1 MLLKYMTCIQYTLLL
16 LSAWEC
22 VDHGEFITIIITI
35 IFTQCFDMHDVLIT
49 CSFMYNCHTTFLRAV
64 YCERHYRNNFSSLET
79 PPPSCYPIRNT
90 LCDHTSCMLCS
101 PIRRCRHISEDSIS
115 PSPNTTVFLCPQ
127 DVYLS
132 VPTPS
137 SGRSQG
143 TPFCRHP
150 PCTAT
155 CSVYSAELILGGLG
169 ITRKRVFAAGLTP
182 ARKGKLAVRFFTTLF
197 CPSVFLGRGAST
209 AHAVCTSTFLC
220 SGLSDN
226 P

>member
-1 MLLKYMTCIQYTLLL
+1 MSSLHVPVCITVTQ
-16 LSAWEC
+16 LSYR
-22 VDHGEFITIIITI
+22 T
-35 IFTQCFDMHDVLIT
+35 
-49 CSFMYNCHTTFLRAV
+49 V
-64 YCERHYRNNFSSLET
+64 YCERHYRKYSSSLGT
-79 PPPSCYPIRNT
+79 LPPSCYPIRNT
-90 LCDHTSCMLCS
+90 SCDHTSCLWCS
-101 PIRRCRHISEDSIS
+101 PIRRCRHVSVDNIS

-197 CPSVFLGRGAST
+197 CPSVSLGRGQVWRT
-209 AHAVCTSTFLC
+209 QCTPLHFFTHC
-220 SGLSDN
+220 CQIILSD
-226 P
+226 

>member
-1 MLLKYMTCIQYTLLL
+1 MM
-16 LSAWEC
+16 
-22 VDHGEFITIIITI
+22 
-35 IFTQCFDMHDVLIT
+35 
-49 CSFMYNCHTTFLRAV
+49 
-64 YCERHYRNNFSSLET
+64 SSLYVPLCITVTQLSYEPCIVKDT
-79 PPPSCYPIRNT
+79 TEKIPPSRERLPPSCYAIRNT
-90 LCDHTSCMLCS
+90 SCDHTSCLWCS
-101 PIRRCRHISEDSIS
+101 PIRRCRRVSEDSIS

-137 SGRSQG
+137 SGQSQG

-150 PCTAT
+150 PCTAP
-155 CSVYSAELILGGLG
+155 CRVYSAELILGGLG

-197 CPSVFLGRGAST
+197 CPSVSSGWGARI

-220 SGLSDN
+220 SVQSDN

>member
-1 MLLKYMTCIQYTLLL
+1 MQCI
-16 LSAWEC
+16 
-22 VDHGEFITIIITI
+22 
-35 IFTQCFDMHDVLIT
+35 DMHDVLIT
-49 CSFMYNCHTTFLRAV
+49 CSFMYNHHSAFLRTV
-64 YCERHYRNNFSSLET
+64 YFEKHYRKNSFSLGT
-79 PPPSCYPIRNT
+79 PPPSYYPIRST
-90 LCDHTSCMLCS
+90 SCDHSSCLWCS
-101 PIRRCRHISEDSIS
+101 PIRRCRHVSEDSIS

-137 SGRSQG
+137 SGQSQG

-169 ITRKRVFAAGLTP
+169 IKRKRVFAAGLTP

-197 CPSVFLGRGAST
+197 CASVFLGRGASIPHT
-209 AHAVCTSTFLC
+209 VCTSTFPC
-220 SGLSDN
+220 SVLSDN